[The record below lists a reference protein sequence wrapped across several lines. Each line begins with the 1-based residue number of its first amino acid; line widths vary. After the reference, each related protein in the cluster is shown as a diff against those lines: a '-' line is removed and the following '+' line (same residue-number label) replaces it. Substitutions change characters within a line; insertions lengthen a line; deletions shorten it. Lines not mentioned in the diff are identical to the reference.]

1 MSNRNYE
8 LDIKKF
14 FFLIKRIQKLN
25 ESQKDNLTNF
35 FIRKE
40 NQNIFWGGG
49 GWGNITT
56 EQKNQ

>member
-8 LDIKKF
+8 LDIKNF

-49 GWGNITT
+49 WGNITT
-56 EQKNQ
+56 KQKNQ